1 MAVADRHGLPVA
13 VHVESATPHE
23 VKLVVPTL
31 VEMVIPEA
39 LRIWSATTPMTPTNS
54 TQNSAGTAYN

>member
-1 MAVADRHGLPVA
+1 MAVADRGGLPVA

-31 VEMVIPEA
+31 VEMVV
-39 LRIWSATTPMTPTNS
+39 WSATMPMTPTNW
-54 TQNSAGTAYN
+54 TQNLAGTGFN